1 MPWGFEEQQRTVL
14 VQVFCTEAWAEKKGY
29 YMEISLI
36 LNDLTID
43 YSQSR
48 THDNFGCSTHRQ
60 DLPKI
65 HRRLSC
71 VDKGL
76 LWDHQEADGSLGQCC
91 LLFCLLFW
99 WDNFATQQIKSTA
112 TSWQQKLRIFRSSP
126 FIFFWL
132 HVPHFCLLGR
142 KKDCKSDD
150 FLFLFNNIWLE
161 QKTSRNVPT
170 VTYSNLEFFFLH
182 VMTWVVSGIPGRKVS
197 FGSMLFYESD
207 FLDAQ
212 PEWTWQYKIHASSR
226 LSCKSVKRV
235 PSVFVGKII
244 TDRHRFGLHEDDH
257 FQYPPKV

>member
-48 THDNFGCSTHRQ
+48 THDPILDAQH
-60 DLPKI
+60 I
-65 HRRLSC
+65 
-71 VDKGL
+71 DKTF
-76 LWDHQEADGSLGQCC
+76 Q
-91 LLFCLLFW
+91 
-99 WDNFATQQIKSTA
+99 KSTGGCRVSTRGFYEITKKLMGHSA
-112 TSWQQKLRIFRSSP
+112 SAVCCFVCCFGGTTSLHNKSSRLLLHGNKNWECSDLHRL
-126 FIFFWL
+126 FFWL

-142 KKDCKSDD
+142 KKDFKSDD
-150 FLFLFNNIWLE
+150 FLFFFKHIIRA
-161 QKTSRNVPT
+161 TT
-170 VTYSNLEFFFLH
+170 VTYSNLEFIFLH
-182 VMTWVVSGIPGRKVS
+182 VMTRVVSGIPGRKVS

-207 FLDAQ
+207 LLGAQ